1 MYYSRYLSK
10 EQNVLYTIGHF
21 VLFYWGYLIM
31 TEINEKG
38 QSDYGK
44 IIRNV
49 ENTKKS
55 ELVENKL
62 KKGMEKYK
70 KTPL

>member
-1 MYYSRYLSK
+1 
-10 EQNVLYTIGHF
+10 
-21 VLFYWGYLIM
+21 M